1 MVLTGKNSS
10 RTAWLSVLLLAQ
22 PVSAEPSSTDAD
34 AAEIEHIV
42 VTAVA
47 MQSPLTVVTNPKL
60 PRQPLPAHDGADY
73 LSSITGFNLIRKG
86 GASSDPLFRGMAGS
100 RLNILTDGDM
110 LLGGCGSRMDPP
122 TAYIAPQAYDK
133 LTIIKGPQTVSYGP
147 GSSAATVLFERN
159 HNRLSAAGVSGSVNS
174 TAASAGRLDNALDVT
189 AGNPDGFIRALAT
202 AARADDYQD
211 GNNQRIHS
219 AYQRW
224 STQLELGYTPSD
236 DQTLLLKLGSSD
248 GEAAY
253 ADRLMDGSAFKRQNL
268 GLKWSLANIGPYLSQ
283 IDVQW
288 YYNYIDHVM
297 DNYSLRSFSPG
308 MMMPNPAASNPDR
321 RTLGGRLASQWQLTD
336 DLSWQLGVD
345 GAQNIHR
352 IRGSM
357 NQPLM
362 PYQQQARQED
372 IRFSQLGLFNELT
385 YQLTASGQLV
395 AGARLDHW
403 QVTDSR
409 KMLGNMMMA
418 QPNPTANQS
427 RDDNLSAGFIR
438 YQGQHQAWQWYAG
451 VGYNQRF
458 ADYWELAGNGRAS
471 EQSLS
476 AFYVK
481 PERTSQLDMGLV
493 YQQPQW
499 QLSLS
504 LFANRIDDYL
514 LTQQG
519 WQLGMQQVTATRNID
534 AQSLGGE
541 LDLSYQL
548 NAKWQTTLALA
559 YVRGRNIS
567 DSKPLAQ
574 QPPLELKLGLNYDAG
589 AWNSGLLWRAVAA
602 QHRVAPGQGNIAGT
616 DIASSP
622 GFAVLSWHGGWRI
635 AKPVTLSAGADNLL
649 DKAYHE
655 HLSKGGAMVSGYLP
669 LAQINEA
676 GRTLWLNLNW
686 QF

>member
-1 MVLTGKNSS
+1 MTFRGKNRVAAGCLSMMLVGQS
-10 RTAWLSVLLLAQ
+10 VGTEQNTADTA
-22 PVSAEPSSTDAD
+22 T
-34 AAEIEHIV
+34 AEIEHIV
-42 VTAVA
+42 VTGAA

-122 TAYIAPQAYDK
+122 TAYIAPQAYDR

-147 GSSAATVLFERN
+147 GNSAATVLFERN
-159 HNRLSAAGVSGSVNS
+159 NSRLSEAGVSGSLNS

-189 AGNPDGFIRALAT
+189 AGNPNGFIRAIAT
-202 AARADDYQD
+202 AARADDYRD
-211 GNNQRIHS
+211 GNKQRIHS

-224 STQLELGYTPSD
+224 SSQLELGYTPSD
-236 DQTLLLKLGSSD
+236 DETWLLKLGSSD

-253 ADRLMDGSAFKRQNL
+253 TDRLMDGSVFKRQNL
-268 GLKWSLANIGPYLSQ
+268 ALKWSLANISPYLTQ
-283 IDVQW
+283 VDVQW

-297 DNYSLRSFSPG
+297 DNYSLRSFSPS
-308 MMMPNPAASNPDR
+308 MMMPNPSASNPDR
-321 RTLGGRLASQWQLTD
+321 RTLGGRLFSQWQLTD

-345 GAQNIHR
+345 GAQNMHR
-352 IRGSM
+352 IRSSM
-357 NQPLM
+357 NQPAM
-362 PYQQQARQED
+362 PYQQQLRQED
-372 IRFSQLGLFNELT
+372 MSFSQLGLFNELT
-385 YQLTASGQLV
+385 YQLSATGQLV

-409 KMLGNMMMA
+409 QMLGTMMMA

-438 YQGQHQAWQWYAG
+438 YQGQQQAWQWYAG

-514 LTQQG
+514 LTEQD
-519 WQLGMQQVTATRNID
+519 WPLGMQQVTATRNID
-534 AQSLGGE
+534 TQSLGGE

-548 NAKWQTTLALA
+548 NAKWRTTLALA
-559 YVRGRNIS
+559 YVRGRNIT

-574 QPPLELKLGLNYDAG
+574 QPPLELKLGLTYDAG
-589 AWNSGLLWRAVAA
+589 VWNSGVLWRAVAA
-602 QHRVAPGQGNIAGT
+602 QHRVALGQGNIAGT
-616 DIASSP
+616 DIAPSP
-622 GFAVLSWHGGWRI
+622 GFAVLSWHGGWRMSKQI
-635 AKPVTLSAGADNLL
+635 TLSAGADNLL

-669 LAQINEA
+669 LEQVNEA

>member
-1 MVLTGKNSS
+1 VVLIGKGRINHG
-10 RTAWLSVLLLAQ
+10 WLSFLLLAA
-22 PVSAEPSSTDAD
+22 SAGAEPGATDAD
-34 AAEIEHIV
+34 AEEIEHIV

-73 LSSITGFNLIRKG
+73 LSSITGFNVIRKG

-159 HNRLSAAGVSGSVNS
+159 NKRLNEAGISGSVNS
-174 TAASAGRLDNALDVT
+174 TAATAGRLDNALDVT
-189 AGNPDGFIRALAT
+189 AGNRTGFARAIT
-202 AARADDYQD
+202 TFARADDYRD

-224 STQLELGYTPSD
+224 SSQLELGYTPSD

-248 GEAAY
+248 GEASY
-253 ADRLMDGSAFKRQNL
+253 ADRLMDGSEFKRQNL
-268 GLKWSLANIGPYLSQ
+268 GLKWSFANINRYLTQ
-283 IDVQW
+283 LDVQW

-297 DNYSLRSFSPG
+297 DNYNLRPFSPT
-308 MMMPNPAASNPDR
+308 MMMPNPSASNPDR
-321 RTLGGRLASQWQLTD
+321 RTLGGRLFSQWQLTD

-352 IRGSM
+352 IRSSM

-362 PYQQQARQED
+362 PYQQQQRQED

-385 YQLTASGQLV
+385 YQLTANGQLV

-403 QVTDSR
+403 QATDSR
-409 KMLGNMMMA
+409 QTLGNMMMA

-438 YQGQHQAWQWYAG
+438 YQGQQQAWQWYVG
-451 VGYNQRF
+451 LGYNQRF
-458 ADYWELAGNGRAS
+458 ADYWELAGNGRAA

-476 AFYVK
+476 AFNVK
-481 PERTSQLDMGLV
+481 PERTTQLDLGAV
-493 YQQPQW
+493 YQQQSW

-519 WQLGMQQVTATRNID
+519 WPLGMQLVTATRNID

-548 NAKWQTTLALA
+548 SRQWQTTLALA
-559 YVRGRNIS
+559 YVRGRNNT
-567 DSKPLAQ
+567 DQQPLAQ
-574 QPPLELKLGLNYDAG
+574 QPPLELKLGLSYDAG
-589 AWNSGLLWRAVAA
+589 AWNTGLLWRAVAA
-602 QHRVAPGQGNIAGT
+602 QHRVAPGQGNIVGT
-616 DIASSP
+616 DIAASP

-635 AKPVTLSAGADNLL
+635 SKQVTLSAGADNLL

-655 HLSKGGAMVSGYLP
+655 HLSKSGAMDSGYLP
-669 LAQINEA
+669 IAQINEA
-676 GRTLWLNLNW
+676 GRTFWLNLNW

>member
-1 MVLTGKNSS
+1 MMLVGQ
-10 RTAWLSVLLLAQ
+10 SVG
-22 PVSAEPSSTDAD
+22 AEPNTAD
-34 AAEIEHIV
+34 TATAEIEHIV
-42 VTAVA
+42 VTGVA

-122 TAYIAPQAYDK
+122 TAYIAPQAYDR

-147 GSSAATVLFERN
+147 GNSAATVLFERN
-159 HNRLSAAGVSGSVNS
+159 SNRLRAAGVSGSLNS
-174 TAASAGRLDNALDVT
+174 TVASAGRLDNALDLT
-189 AGNPDGFIRALAT
+189 AGNPNGFIRATAT
-202 AARADDYQD
+202 AARADNYRD

-224 STQLELGYTPSD
+224 SSQFELGYTPSD
-236 DQTLLLKLGSSD
+236 DQTLLLKLGKSD

-253 ADRLMDGSAFKRQNL
+253 ADRMMDGSVFARQNL
-268 GLKWSLANIGPYLSQ
+268 GVKWSLANITPYLTQ
-283 IDVQW
+283 VDVQW

-297 DNYSLRSFSPG
+297 DNYSLRRFSPT

-321 RTLGGRLASQWQLTD
+321 RTQGARLFSQLQLKD
-336 DLSWQLGVD
+336 HLSWQLGLD

-352 IRGSM
+352 IRASM

-362 PYQQQARQED
+362 PYQQQQRQED
-372 IRFSQLGLFNELT
+372 IRFSQFGLFSELT
-385 YQLTASGQLV
+385 YQFGDTDQLV

-403 QVTDSR
+403 RATDSR
-409 KMLGNMMMA
+409 QMLGNMAMA
-418 QPNPTANQS
+418 QPNPTANQR

-438 YQGQHQAWQWYAG
+438 YEGQHQAWQWYAG
-451 VGYNQRF
+451 LGYNQRF
-458 ADYWELAGNGRAS
+458 ADYWELAGNGRAA

-481 PERTSQLDMGLV
+481 PERISQIDMGLV

-504 LFANRIDDYL
+504 LFANRVDDYL
-514 LTQQG
+514 LTQQD

-534 AQSLGGE
+534 TQSLGGE
-541 LDLSYQL
+541 LDVSYQL
-548 NAKWQTTLALA
+548 TRQWQTTLALA

-574 QPPLELKLGLNYDAG
+574 QPPLELKLGLTYDAG
-589 AWNSGLLWRAVAA
+589 VWNSGVLWRAVAA

-616 DIASSP
+616 DIAASP
-622 GFAVLSWHGGWRI
+622 GFAVLSWHGGWRMSKQI
-635 AKPVTLSAGADNLL
+635 TLSAGADNLL
-649 DKAYHE
+649 DKAYNE

-676 GRTLWLNLNW
+676 GRTFWLNLNW